1 MEVNLERIGINR
13 RNKIITISSLNPL
26 VAYVE
31 ERLLDVCKKL
41 SDSGHRSLPVVD
53 KKMQLKGIVT
63 ITDIFS
69 LFLSGGDMSSYTE
82 TIMSREVVGC
92 DVDETIDYV
101 LQKMKISKRGRLPVT
116 SNNKVVGV
124 ISETDFIL
132 ATKEFSAFEDITI
145 DKVMTRKPFFVLPSF
160 TVKEVTRTMVNG
172 KYRRLPVVENGSLVG
187 YITSTLLFRKLVENS
202 FTEEFLNKRV
212 SEVMTKNPIVVRP
225 SENLYSVLKTMKE
238 RRISSMLVIDESGK
252 LDGIFTERDYINLLV

>member
-132 ATKEFSAFEDITI
+132 ATKEFSAFESIC
-145 DKVMTRKPFFVLPSF
+145 KA
-160 TVKEVTRTMVNG
+160 
-172 KYRRLPVVENGSLVG
+172 
-187 YITSTLLFRKLVENS
+187 
-202 FTEEFLNKRV
+202 
-212 SEVMTKNPIVVRP
+212 
-225 SENLYSVLKTMKE
+225 
-238 RRISSMLVIDESGK
+238 
-252 LDGIFTERDYINLLV
+252 

>member
-69 LFLSGGDMSSYTE
+69 LFLSGGDMSSYVE
-82 TIMSREVVGC
+82 AIMSREVVGC
-92 DVDETIDYV
+92 DADETIDYV
-101 LQKMKISKRGRLPVT
+101 LQKMKISKRGRLSVT
-116 SNNKVVGV
+116 SNNKVVGI

-132 ATKEFSAFEDITI
+132 ATKEFSAFEGITI
-145 DKVMTRKPFFVLPSF
+145 DKVMTRKPFFVFPSF
-160 TVKEVTRTMVNG
+160 TVKEVMRTMVNG

-187 YITSTLLFRKLVENS
+187 YITSTLLFKKLVENS
-202 FTEEFLNKRV
+202 FREEFLNKRA
-212 SEVMTKNPIVVRP
+212 SEVMTKNPIVVKP
-225 SENLYSVLKTMKE
+225 SENLCSVLKIMKE